1 MEQREEWEEEQLH
14 PDYAKEIAALI
25 RSGVSEEKKKEK
37 LADYHANDIAD
48 ALKMLSKG
56 ERKDLASLLDQDQ
69 IAEIFT
75 YLEEP
80 EAYLSELGD
89 DQAADIL
96 ESMDA
101 DDAVDVLEALQPH
114 KQEAIIRLMDKD
126 AQQDIKLIQ
135 SYSEDE
141 IGSKMTTN
149 FIAIEKDLTIKQ
161 AMHALIDQAADND
174 NLLTIYV
181 LNADGT
187 FHGAIDLQDLIR
199 AREYVELETLVKES
213 YPYVFADETVDQCI
227 EQLKDYSEDS
237 IPVLDHKRM
246 LLGVIT
252 SQDLVEVV
260 DQEMGEDYAKLGG
273 LTEEEDLNEPLHQS
287 LRKRIPW
294 LIVLM
299 FLGLGVSSVVGLFE
313 PVMAQ
318 LTMVVAFQSMI
329 LDMAGNVGTQSLAVT
344 IRVLSDGSL
353 TAKQKLHL
361 VFKEGRVGFVGG
373 LMLGSGAL
381 AVIGLYIHFTMAKT
395 WFFSFAVSGC
405 IGLALMAAMTISS
418 LVGTVT
424 PLFFKKIHVDPAVA
438 SGPLI
443 TTVTDLVAVVTYYGL
458 VALLLLDGLHLAG

>member
-1 MEQREEWEEEQLH
+1 MEQREEWKEEQLH

-25 RSGVSEEKKKEK
+25 RSGVSEEEKKEK

-381 AVIGLYIHFTMAKT
+381 VVIGLYIHFTMAKT
-395 WFFSFAVSGC
+395 WLFSFAVSGC